1 MRLSRKHRNH
11 GIGFDITPMIDVVF
25 QLIIFFMTC
34 SQIAAVDQ
42 TPIDLPRLPGAT
54 DAGQRDLAI
63 SVRKDGTLLLQGK
76 PVTIPD
82 IEARVRAAAA
92 ERGGADKIS
101 VALRVDAAARSALPN
116 GVVRALVAQGVQR
129 GLIAVEA
136 AGPTGE

>member
-34 SQIAAVDQ
+34 SQITAVDQ
-42 TPIDLPRLPGAT
+42 TPVDLPRLPGAT

-63 SVRKDGTLLLQGK
+63 SVRKNGTLLLQGN

-82 IEARVRAAAA
+82 IEARVRTAAS
-92 ERGGADKIS
+92 ERGGADKVS
-101 VALRVDAAARSALPN
+101 VALRVDAAALSALPN
-116 GVVRALVAQGVQR
+116 SVVRALVGQGVLR
-129 GLIAVEA
+129 GQIAVEA